1 VVSIW
6 PTENRTLYCGDTEI
20 NNINVTIFREKE
32 DLFSFT
38 LDSDFITFSLSTID
52 EKQIIPIGNSVTISL
67 TVPETLPELLEYK
80 LLHNL

>member
-1 VVSIW
+1 VSIW

>member
-1 VVSIW
+1 MVSIW